1 MRLEIEVN
9 GSMHEVMIEAVTERP
24 NHFAVSWAGVRHE
37 INTCVV
43 ARDRYGVVLS
53 LIKADEDARSFQARC
68 SPLDRDGAMIVRMNG
83 VEHNILINGSRS
95 RVATAD
101 SSESHGGRLV
111 APMPGKVVRVLVA
124 PGDEVDA
131 HQQIAQG
138 DGIVVVE
145 AMKMENELT
154 AVCAGTV
161 IDVAVS
167 EGDSVESG
175 RLLVVIE

>member
-1 MRLEIEVN
+1 MWMEIEVN
-9 GSMHEVMIEAVTERP
+9 GSTHEVMIEAVTERP
-24 NHFAVSWAGVRHE
+24 NHFVVSWAGVRHE

-43 ARDRYGVVLS
+43 ARDRYGVLVS
-53 LIKADEDARSFQARC
+53 LLQADEGARSFQARC
-68 SPLDRDGAMIVRMNG
+68 SPVDRNGAMTVRVNG
-83 VEHNILINGSRS
+83 AEHNVLINGSRS
-95 RVATAD
+95 RVAIAD
-101 SSESHGGRLV
+101 SSESHGGRLT
-111 APMPGKVVRVLVA
+111 APMPGKVVRILVA

-131 HQQIAQG
+131 HQPL
-138 DGIVVVE
+138 VVVE

>member
-1 MRLEIEVN
+1 MEIEVN
-9 GSMHEVMIEAVTERP
+9 GSTHEVMIEAVTERP
-24 NHFAVSWAGVRHE
+24 NHFVVSWAGVRHE

-43 ARDRYGVVLS
+43 ARDRYGVLVS
-53 LIKADEDARSFQARC
+53 LLQADEGARSFQARC
-68 SPLDRDGAMIVRMNG
+68 SPVDRNGAMTVRVNG
-83 VEHNILINGSRS
+83 AEHKVLINGSRS
-95 RVATAD
+95 RVAIAD
-101 SSESHGGRLV
+101 SSESHGGRLT
-111 APMPGKVVRVLVA
+111 APMPGKVVRILVA

-131 HQQIAQG
+131 HQPL
-138 DGIVVVE
+138 VVVE

>member
-43 ARDRYGVVLS
+43 ARDSYGVLLS

-131 HQQIAQG
+131 HQPLI
-138 DGIVVVE
+138 VVE

-167 EGDSVESG
+167 EGDPVESG

>member
-1 MRLEIEVN
+1 MRMDIEVN
-9 GSMHEVMIEAVTERP
+9 GSTHEVMIETVTGSP
-24 NHFAVSWAGVRHE
+24 DHFVVSWAGIRYE
-37 INTCVV
+37 IDTCVV
-43 ARDRYGVVLS
+43 SRDRYGVLLS
-53 LIKADEDARSFQARC
+53 LLEVAGDARSFQARC
-68 SPLDRDGAMIVRMNG
+68 SPMDRNGAMTVRVHG
-83 VEHNILINGSRS
+83 VEHDVLVNGTRS

-101 SSESHGGRLV
+101 SSESHGGRLT

-131 HQQIAQG
+131 HQPL
-138 DGIVVVE
+138 VVVE

-161 IDVAVS
+161 TDVAVA
-167 EGDSVESG
+167 EGDSVKSG

>member
-1 MRLEIEVN
+1 MRMEIEVN
-9 GSMHEVMIEAVTERP
+9 GSIHEVMIEAVAGQKDR
-24 NHFAVSWAGVRHE
+24 FVVSWAGVQHE
-37 INTCVV
+37 IDTCVV
-43 ARDRYGVVLS
+43 ARDRYGALLS
-53 LIKADEDARSFQARC
+53 LLRADGDARSFQVRC
-68 SPLDRDGAMIVRMNG
+68 SPVDRNGAMTVRMNG
-83 VEHNILINGSRS
+83 AEHKVLFNGSRS

-101 SSESHGGRLV
+101 SSESHGGRLT
-111 APMPGKVVRVLVA
+111 APMPGKVVRVLVT

-131 HQQIAQG
+131 HQPL
-138 DGIVVVE
+138 VVVE

-175 RLLVVIE
+175 RLLIVIE

>member
-1 MRLEIEVN
+1 M
-9 GSMHEVMIEAVTERP
+9 
-24 NHFAVSWAGVRHE
+24 
-37 INTCVV
+37 
-43 ARDRYGVVLS
+43 DRN
-53 LIKADEDARSFQARC
+53 
-68 SPLDRDGAMIVRMNG
+68 GAMTVRVNG

-131 HQQIAQG
+131 HQPL
-138 DGIVVVE
+138 VVVE

-167 EGDSVESG
+167 EGDPVESG